1 MECRFLDRRT
11 SVHPQVFE
19 RVRYATDVGEI
30 VVTLNTDRLRR
41 LARVPVSLTRRSC
54 DRRLVVR
61 LRYNRNGLFLTMDF
75 QTVDMMQGVYRLDLF
90 PLNGQR
96 LEDMSFELE
105 VLQQKRCGAT
115 SLRDFDYQSVAKVGL
130 AVFPKHNI

>member
-1 MECRFLDRRT
+1 
-11 SVHPQVFE
+11 
-19 RVRYATDVGEI
+19 
-30 VVTLNTDRLRR
+30 
-41 LARVPVSLTRRSC
+41 
-54 DRRLVVR
+54 
-61 LRYNRNGLFLTMDF
+61 MDF